1 MSKITIQTQIGY
13 VNNNFSERDY
23 ITING
28 RRRPTSIIG
37 KIDRRVGTPV
47 GYNFVSLLK

>member
-1 MSKITIQTQIGY
+1 MNKITILTQIGY

-28 RRRPTSIIG
+28 RPTSFIE